1 MKKRD
6 YCLFICMVIL
16 ITIFFPLENV
26 QAKAKPKL
34 SVKNKTMYVR
44 KTDTLTLKNAGKVKW
59 KTSKKSV
66 VTITRKKQNKV
77 IIKAKKAGKATVTA
91 TYKKKAYKC
100 KITVKKR
107 TKKTEQDKPV
117 LNATDVSLYY
127 LGDTYKSYIQ
137 YEPNHLREYRFR
149 VSGTKKEVRTWKLEG
164 EGKDFFQITDYGL
177 VTMAWG
183 PSYSDWSQTAIVKA
197 ILEDG
202 RELTAKVT
210 CYAESNIYANEL
222 FEKFENQYITAGMT
236 DKEKAEKA
244 AWYIGYTT
252 DYQEMQNDWML
263 LLFAKK
269 GDCLASRY
277 LLEYMCQHMGIK
289 AKACGNFDYHGKT
302 LVKADGKFYII
313 TTGYDEPRPR
323 SYSISEVSEANLE
336 KIIADNNNLKIWMF
350 E

>member
-1 MKKRD
+1 MRKRG
-6 YCLFICMVIL
+6 YCLFICIIL
-16 ITIFFPLENV
+16 LVAMFIPLENV

-34 SVKNKTMYVR
+34 SAKNKTMYVG
-44 KTDTLTLKNAGKVKW
+44 KTAVITLKNAGKVKW

-66 VTITRKKQNKV
+66 VTITKKKKNKV
-77 IIKAKKAGKATVTA
+77 TISAKKAGKATITA
-91 TYKKKAYKC
+91 TYKKKTYKC
-100 KITVKKR
+100 RITVK
-107 TKKTEQDKPV
+107 TKKAEQDNPV

-137 YEPNHLREYRFR
+137 YDPNHLREFRFR

-177 VTMAWG
+177 VTMTWG
-183 PSYSDWSQTAIVKA
+183 PSYSDWSQTATVKA

-202 RELTAKVT
+202 RVLTAKVT

-222 FEKFENQYITAGMT
+222 FEKFESQYITAGMT

-252 DYQEMQNDWML
+252 DYQEMQNDWMI

-277 LLEYMCQHMGIK
+277 LLQCMCRHMGVKAQGCGNINYHGQTLIK
-289 AKACGNFDYHGKT
+289 AE
-302 LVKADGKFYII
+302 GKFYII
-313 TTGYDEPRPR
+313 TTGYDEPKPR
-323 SYSISEVSEANLE
+323 SYSITEVSGADLE
-336 KIIADNNNLKIWMF
+336 KIMDDNHLKMWMF